1 MADVRDF
8 AGYKKLDK
16 IDRMLALS
24 GVPFNL
30 LSKKSNID
38 NVNFKD
44 VTYRSKQAADNDP
57 PIHVPKP
64 QQTQYL
70 DSLIAQSQ
78 HLGNA
83 LTLGIGGHP
92 SDQPAT
98 DLAVMLCRLYYDSSQ
113 SETNMIPLVKWI
125 NLAYPD
131 WNFLNHFET
140 QTAMVVI
147 TGIGEN
153 SDNKR
158 LERARDF
165 IGKAEGCTCIYIVN
179 TPNILEFS
187 FEKLGITPESVFQIG
202 RNVVKRSMR

>member
-1 MADVRDF
+1 MADVREF

-16 IDRMLALS
+16 INRMLALS
-24 GVPFNL
+24 GVPLNL

-44 VTYRSKQAADNDP
+44 VTYRPKHAGQNEP
-57 PIHVPKP
+57 PIHISSP
-64 QQTQYL
+64 QQSQYL
-70 DSLIAQSQ
+70 DSLVSQS
-78 HLGNA
+78 HYLGSA
-83 LTLGIGGHP
+83 LTLGIGGYP

-113 SETNMIPLVKWI
+113 SETNMIPLIKWI

-131 WNFLNHFET
+131 WDFLNNFET
-140 QTAMVVI
+140 QTATIVI
-147 TGIGEN
+147 TGIGEI
-153 SDNKR
+153 SDNKK
-158 LERARDF
+158 LERAKDF
-165 IGKAEGCTCIYIVN
+165 IGRAEGCTCIFVVN

-187 FEKLGITPESVFQIG
+187 FEKLGITPESAFQIG